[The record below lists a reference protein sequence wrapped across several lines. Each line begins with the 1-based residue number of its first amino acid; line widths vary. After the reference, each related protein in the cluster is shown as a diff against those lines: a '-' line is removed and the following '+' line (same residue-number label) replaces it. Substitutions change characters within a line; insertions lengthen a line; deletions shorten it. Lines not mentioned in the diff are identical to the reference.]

1 MANENKLEDM
11 IRTSLESI
19 RSMIDANTIIGDP
32 IKTESGVTIIPIS
45 KIMVGYASGGVDFQS
60 KRETADKSKNF
71 GGGGGTGLTVSPV
84 AFLTVDRDG
93 RVDLLNIGTPA
104 PVDLVGQAAE
114 AVDRAPEMIA
124 KIKAL
129 FGKKK
134 KAKEAEADD
143 LISRRKTL
151 YNERNDENCDEVKEK
166 AKEINTDLN
175 ELRKEIR
182 MCKAIFKDSYKI
194 AEKKRQAMALQEQA
208 DKELMKDEHKRR
220 SR

>member
-114 AVDRAPEMIA
+114 AVDRAPEIIA

-134 KAKEAEADD
+134 KAKEAEEAAEQAEAAADAAELSAEKAAD
-143 LISRRKTL
+143 AMS
-151 YNERNDENCDEVKEK
+151 NDEKN
-166 AKEINTDLN
+166 
-175 ELRKEIR
+175 
-182 MCKAIFKDSYKI
+182 
-194 AEKKRQAMALQEQA
+194 
-208 DKELMKDEHKRR
+208 
-220 SR
+220 